1 VYKDFVPKTSEDR
14 FLVKREFVK
23 FIAIGPLVLVVLH
36 AVQDT
41 ESIQEVASR
50 DFVLKT

>member
-1 VYKDFVPKTSEDR
+1 VYKEFVLKISEDR
-14 FLVKREFVK
+14 FLVRGEFVK

-41 ESIQEVASR
+41 ESIQELASK
-50 DFVLKT
+50 DFVLKI